1 MNGSARVM
9 GDDVSIYT
17 FIFQKIEALSAD
29 FREVKD
35 QIQQLQLTVA
45 WHISR
50 HKSKVLESDAE
61 SLGDGSS
68 SCSQL
73 STSHED
79 EVTVLHHQL
88 LQKDRELEE
97 LKQMIYEK
105 EAAPPSDSQQFSH
118 RTCSPA
124 RVPPLLCP
132 LQPLPRSL
140 FMTHAFSTSLRQC
153 SEQPGHAPLQQ
164 DTSHERP
171 ALLVPKDED
180 QPVQHYPERPSRA
193 RDFYASSAIE
203 KSPLRT
209 APVHRR
215 WCAHHRSITTT
226 LLSAEQQQPIRRKS
240 RSSLGG
246 VCVLIAA
253 DQDTSPGSVPFQLA
267 SMAELPAPLAKMQQG
282 VTAFGIKPKA
292 PISSLAVVNA
302 AGSSE
307 RHPAAPRDDSPAVP
321 GPRTMMTSPG
331 PGAVRVLSRPMSW
344 LSTMMHL
351 VTSSVR
357 MTVFIWDDYRDAPCW
372 SEDFGDSDA
381 EVEHAE
387 LPPSIAIAVC
397 EAADMLIRSVL

>member
-171 ALLVPKDED
+171 ALFVPKDED

-215 WCAHHRSITTT
+215 WCAHHRSITHNTSECRAT
-226 LLSAEQQQPIRRKS
+226 AAHSKKVQKQLRRRMCFNCRRPGHLAWECPFPVS
-240 RSSLGG
+240 QYGR
-246 VCVLIAA
+246 AP
-253 DQDTSPGSVPFQLA
+253 SPTG
-267 SMAELPAPLAKMQQG
+267 KD
-282 VTAFGIKPKA
+282 
-292 PISSLAVVNA
+292 A
-302 AGSSE
+302 AGSNGFWYKAKGTNFIPCSSE
-307 RHPAAPRDDSPAVP
+307 CCRIV
-321 GPRTMMTSPG
+321 RTTPS
-331 PGAVRVLSRPMSW
+331 
-344 LSTMMHL
+344 STQ
-351 VTSSVR
+351 R
-357 MTVFIWDDYRDAPCW
+357 
-372 SEDFGDSDA
+372 
-381 EVEHAE
+381 
-387 LPPSIAIAVC
+387 
-397 EAADMLIRSVL
+397 